1 MKQQLL
7 QPIEYYVR
15 GLFRNVAETANIAEQ
30 REEIKMH
37 IIDRIQDGISKGHSE
52 QEAFSDALESLGNLD
67 ELVETIIGTKRTV
80 YLKKMNWYLMAA
92 ALVWGTIYMASV
104 GYWFATAAFGTKALA
119 IAIPGWLGY
128 AIPAL
133 IAFIEYRRQ
142 PDATALVLV
151 DGTPAIR
158 SSLLGW
164 LAISVSCWIV
174 NMYFLGGEHFLNTV
188 WAWMPTAGVLT
199 WPLMNMFGSWM
210 VNHLDSIR
218 SDPQFTTD

>member
-30 REEIKMH
+30 REELKTH
-37 IIDRIQDGISKGHSE
+37 IIDRIQDGISKGLSE

-119 IAIPGWLGY
+119 IAIPGWL
-128 AIPAL
+128 
-133 IAFIEYRRQ
+133 
-142 PDATALVLV
+142 
-151 DGTPAIR
+151 
-158 SSLLGW
+158 
-164 LAISVSCWIV
+164 AISVSCWIV